1 MIWSPSSPV
10 NPVEDRKLFQIAVI
24 GAAEADEHEEELAF
38 RVGILIAKEGCI
50 LLSGGRGGVMEAA
63 SRGASETG
71 GLVVGIVPGSEGNHY
86 LDVTIR
92 TQMGH
97 ARNAIIVESADAIIA
112 VSGSY
117 GTLSEIGVALRI
129 GRPVFGIETWDIPG
143 LIPCSTPEEAV
154 RNAVGFCMCH

>member
-1 MIWSPSSPV
+1 MLY
-10 NPVEDRKLFQIAVI
+10 EVI
-24 GAAEADEHEEELAF
+24 TLAF

-129 GRPVFGIETWDIPG
+129 GKPVVITSYSIHYTKLYDPVQLGI
-143 LIPCSTPEEAV
+143 
-154 RNAVGFCMCH
+154 